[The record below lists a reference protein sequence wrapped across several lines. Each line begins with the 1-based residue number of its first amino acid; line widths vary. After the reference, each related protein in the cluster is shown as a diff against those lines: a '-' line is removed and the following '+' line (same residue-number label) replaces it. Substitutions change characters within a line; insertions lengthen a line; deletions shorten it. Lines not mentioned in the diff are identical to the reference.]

1 MLELLAAL
9 TWYWGQPRLEALRFL
24 LFPPDVGLQRYQE
37 RYLQALAQQGF
48 PPSQQGIWVQSARQL
63 LVNHQGD
70 RPLSAASVT
79 KIATSLTVLEKYPFD
94 YQFLTRIG
102 TTGTVANGVLGGDL
116 VLIGGN
122 NPLFVWEEAIALGNA
137 LNRLGIHQVQGN
149 LVIVPPFMMNFYPEP
164 ETAAELFKLALD
176 HHRWTP
182 EIQAA
187 YAEHLKGQPRPQV
200 RITGATHFSGTIPA
214 SVTLR
219 LEHRSLPLGEI
230 VRQMNIYS
238 NNEIAETLAKMAGGA
253 ATVAQVAARKA
264 NVPPSEIQLVNG
276 SGLGEENRI
285 SPRAACG
292 MLFALQAMLARQNR
306 SLADVLPMAGRD
318 RGTLE
323 TRQLPAA
330 TLVKTGSLWNVS
342 ALVGVLPTAK
352 YGTVCFALL
361 NGGDNLEGFRRAQDR
376 YVQHLSQTLQT
387 PPHLGAEFHSQA
399 TAPRL
404 GDPRRIQVVRFN
416 KP

>member
-1 MLELLAAL
+1 MLDLLAAL
-9 TWYWGQPRLEALRFL
+9 AWYWGQPRFEALKAVI
-24 LFPPDVGLQRYQE
+24 FPYEAALHQYRD
-37 RYLQALAQQGF
+37 RYLQTLAQEGF
-48 PPSQQGIWVQSARQL
+48 SPNQQGIWVQSAHQL

-70 RPLSAASVT
+70 RPLAAASVT
-79 KIATSLTVLEKYPFD
+79 KVATSLAALDKYPFD

-102 TTGTVANGVLGGDL
+102 TTGTLQNGVLRGDL

-122 NPLFVWEEAIALGNA
+122 DPLFIWEEAIAIGNA
-137 LNRLGIHQVQGN
+137 LNRLGIRQVQGN

-164 ETAAELFKLALD
+164 QTAAALFKLALD
-176 HHRWTP
+176 HRRWTP
-182 EIQAA
+182 EIQTA
-187 YAEHLKGQPRPQV
+187 YEQHFKGQPRPQV
-200 RITGATHFSGTIPA
+200 TMTGETRFQSTIPA

-238 NNEIAETLAKMAGGA
+238 NNEIAETLAEMAGGA

-264 NVPPSEIQLVNG
+264 NVPPSEIQLING
-276 SGLGEENRI
+276 SGLGEKNRI

-292 MLFALQAMLARQNR
+292 MLLALQEMLAQKNH

-323 TRQLPAA
+323 YRQLPAA

-361 NGGDNLEGFRRAQDR
+361 NGGDNLEGFRQIQDR
-376 YVQHLSQTLQT
+376 YVQHLSQTLQAT
-387 PPHLGAEFHSQA
+387 QRLGAEFHRQA
-399 TAPRL
+399 PAPRF
-404 GDPRRIQVVRFN
+404 GDPQRIQLL
-416 KP
+416 KAQ

>member
-1 MLELLAAL
+1 MLELLATLA
-9 TWYWGQPRLEALRFL
+9 WYWGQPRMEELQLL
-24 LFPPDVGLQRYQE
+24 LFPPEVALHQYRD
-37 RYLQALAQQGF
+37 RYLQALAEEGF
-48 PPSQQGIWVQSARQL
+48 SPSQQGIWVQSAQQL

-79 KIATSLTVLEKYPFD
+79 KIATSLAVLDKYPFD

-102 TTGTVANGVLGGDL
+102 TTGTLENGVLRGDL
-116 VLIGGN
+116 VLVGGN
-122 NPLFVWEEAIALGNA
+122 DPLFVWEEAIAIGNA
-137 LNRLGIHQVQGN
+137 LNRVGIRQVQGN
-149 LVIVPPFMMNFYPEP
+149 LVIVPPFVMNFYPEP
-164 ETAAELFKLALD
+164 QTAAELLKLALD
-176 HHRWTP
+176 YRHWTP

-187 YAEHLKGQPRPQV
+187 YEQHLKGQPRPQV
-200 RITGATHFSGTIPA
+200 SIAGGTRFQGTIP
-214 SVTLR
+214 SNVTIR

-238 NNEIAETLAKMAGGA
+238 NNEIAETLAEMAGGA
-253 ATVAQVAARKA
+253 TTVAQVAARKA
-264 NVPPSEIQLVNG
+264 NVPPSEIQLING

-292 MLFALQAMLARQNR
+292 MLLALQQELAAKKH

-323 TRQLPAA
+323 YRQLPAA

-342 ALVGVLPTAK
+342 ALVGVLPTAR

-361 NGGDNLEGFRRAQDR
+361 NGGGNLEGFRRAQDR
-376 YVQHLSQTLQT
+376 YVQHLSQTLQPT
-387 PPHLGAEFHSQA
+387 PNRGAEFRSQA
-399 TAPRL
+399 APPRL
-404 GDPRRIQVVRFN
+404 GDPQRIQLVTAQ
-416 KP
+416 